1 MKNNEASL
9 SNEFM
14 LDSKSRKNQRIVNA
28 YSSVRNS
35 QGANKTLSNNSTSEY
50 GPVSHAGPYLMKR
63 HQRNFSSNP
72 RFF

>member
-14 LDSKSRKNQRIVNA
+14 LDSKNRKNQRIANA

-35 QGANKTLSNNSTSEY
+35 QGTANTN
-50 GPVSHAGPYLMKR
+50 PVLHAGPYLMKR

>member
-14 LDSKSRKNQRIVNA
+14 VDSKSRKNQRIVNA
-28 YSSVRNS
+28 YSGVRNS
-35 QGANKTLSNNSTSEY
+35 QGTNKTLSNNTSY
-50 GPVSHAGPYLMKR
+50 DPAAHAGPYLMKR

>member
-14 LDSKSRKNQRIVNA
+14 LDSKNRKNQRIVNA

-35 QGANKTLSNNSTSEY
+35 QGTNNSNNN
-50 GPVSHAGPYLMKR
+50 PVLHAGPYLMKR